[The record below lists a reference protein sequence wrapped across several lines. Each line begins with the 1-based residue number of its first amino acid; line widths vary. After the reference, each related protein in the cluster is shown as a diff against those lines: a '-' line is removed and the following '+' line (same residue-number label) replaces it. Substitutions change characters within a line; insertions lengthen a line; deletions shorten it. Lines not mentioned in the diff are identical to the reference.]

1 MLGTM
6 KNKIHTEK
14 TKQSDTRIL
23 WIGLGVLT
31 LAGGITYYFYTKKKA
46 SEEEELVLGENNGV
60 SFSTSTSSSS
70 NTTAPISRS
79 RFRCSSRSYPLGY
92 GTCHGDVEILQKYLK
107 IYKEDLGS
115 SGKNKDGV
123 DGMFGSKTVKAA
135 RKRLGKASFSKEDIE
150 GMKTSIQMI
159 RP

>member
-46 SEEEELVLGENNGV
+46 SEEEELVLGEDTA
-60 SFSTSTSSSS
+60 TSVSS
-70 NTTAPISRS
+70 NTSTPISRS
-79 RFRCSSRSYPLGY
+79 RFRCSSRSYPLAY
-92 GTCHGDVEILQKYLK
+92 GTCHADVEILQKYLK

-135 RKRLGKASFSKEDIE
+135 RKRLGKASFSKEDIK